1 MSRWFDAQV
10 QREKNFQRRQKIEF
24 EKHAVELRREIDE
37 AKAAYREY
45 PYERTKKYIDSRVQ
59 ELEAMDTYLTLR
71 DPDMERN
78 YTDEIEELCAM
89 LVGMSVAFATAA
101 PAEYTEFKSLNGK
114 IRRVLQVHGGA

>member
-10 QREKNFQRRQKIEF
+10 QKEKNFQRRQKYEF

-59 ELEAMDTYLTLR
+59 ELEDMEDEVMDTASASATADELR
-71 DPDMERN
+71 H
-78 YTDEIEELCAM
+78 EIEILGRLEAKADT
-89 LVGMSVAFATAA
+89 S
-101 PAEYTEFKSLNGK
+101 E
-114 IRRVLQVHGGA
+114 